1 MAYCDGCCRHLNQTN
16 MIAMGNQIQ
25 NIFKLCASNQFDIA
39 EKNQYAQIIYIPN
52 FKISITLIVMS
63 SGVGNLIGL
72 VNENNTLQLS
82 FKKLFSL

>member
-39 EKNQYAQIIYIPN
+39 EKNQYA
-52 FKISITLIVMS
+52 
-63 SGVGNLIGL
+63 
-72 VNENNTLQLS
+72 
-82 FKKLFSL
+82 